1 MDATKHPRLPLGM
14 IKRSQ
19 GAPGLKSPPMML
31 KGAWPYLTD
40 EFVEYLNENGMMQK
54 GQPTDRSRPET
65 VMAYR
70 NPLIDVAC
78 RSWIFYLFFLGR
90 RPKQEYEVG

>member
-1 MDATKHPRLPLGM
+1 MSGTPNVMGRPHRQQHS

-65 VMAYR
+65 VMAYG
-70 NPLIDVAC
+70 NPLM
-78 RSWIFYLFFLGR
+78 
-90 RPKQEYEVG
+90 